1 MKAIRPAIFFILF
14 ATLIAGPTDSCSFY
28 EGPSFEFVK
37 RPDAPIAAYASG
49 RLGILA
55 PSFARSHLVVAWRYL
70 MGKPLSDA
78 ETKEV
83 LAYYDDRLGERQ
95 LPARPERDAIEEW
108 MTARNTIIESKD
120 RPSNYRSAARLNY
133 VVNCTADAF
142 LTAAAT
148 LKSRIAEFGI
158 AHPGVH
164 DWVDAQNAVFSNCEH
179 RGSVPEQAS
188 ASLPATFK
196 LDRDYQ
202 IAAAAFYATDFD
214 RAHDLFLAVSRD
226 HASPWRRIARL
237 VAARAL
243 IRNATMG
250 NFEGF
255 DRDPMNA
262 ADRELRA
269 ILADEDMRGL
279 HRAASDLEDYVRLH
293 LAPDEQR
300 AKLEQAIAGG
310 HVTKHILTDFVMSV
324 GEDAKTSGEMSDW
337 INTFKV
343 PEEENP
349 AKTAEA
355 EAHAV
360 ERWQATRSLPWLV
373 AALASA
379 KNDDKSTGALLDA
392 AAKVEP
398 SSPAFVMVT
407 YHRARLLLNRG
418 DVTEG
423 KRALDGVLALP
434 NDALGVSTRNLFS
447 ELRMPLAASIDDFV
461 RDAAR
466 LPAGMDNETIASPP
480 YETLFDTDAATV
492 INEALPISSLIEA
505 ARIPK
510 LPDSIRA
517 QLVAAAFTRAI
528 VMGRTDMALSLVPEM
543 HRDFDDDI
551 KEPLNRFAAAPPSR
565 RRIEALDLLLH
576 VPGLSPFVTPY
587 EGRVNMRT
595 KVTALIHGPEHQN
608 WWCVGGLQHF
618 EVIYP
623 DARNRHASLQRP
635 RFAEARAIRDAFASE
650 EKELQI
656 SGASFM
662 LRGAI
667 TWAKEYPDDARVP
680 EALALA
686 VRGTQWA
693 CPDAATAKLASSA
706 FDLLHTRYRTTKW
719 AQQTKHWYSGRD

>member
-1 MKAIRPAIFFILF
+1 MRAIRRSLFFAIVACL
-14 ATLIAGPTDSCSFY
+14 TAGPTDSCSFF
-28 EGPSFEFVK
+28 EGPTFDFVK
-37 RPDAPIAAYASG
+37 RPDAPIGAYASG
-49 RLGILA
+49 RLGILR

-70 MGKPLSDA
+70 AGKPLSDA
-78 ETKEV
+78 ETREV
-83 LAYYDDRLGERQ
+83 LTYYDSRLGDRQ
-95 LPARPERDAIEEW
+95 MPARPERDAIGEW
-108 MTARNTIIESKD
+108 VTTRNTVIESND
-120 RPSNYRSAARLNY
+120 QPSPYRAEARFSFAF
-133 VVNCTADAF
+133 NCTADAF

-158 AHPGVH
+158 AHPAVH
-164 DWVDAQNAVFSNCEH
+164 DWVVAQNAVFSNCEH
-179 RGSVPEQAS
+179 RGASPEAAA
-188 ASLPATFK
+188 ASLPAAFK
-196 LDRDYQ
+196 FDRDYQ

-226 HASPWRRIARL
+226 HASPWRRTARL

-250 NFEGF
+250 DFEGF

-310 HVTKHILTDFVMSV
+310 HITQHVLTDFVMSF
-324 GEDAKTSGEMSDW
+324 DQNRKASGEMADW
-337 INTFKV
+337 INTFKMA
-343 PEEENP
+343 EEENP
-349 AKTAEA
+349 EKTAEA
-355 EAHAV
+355 QAHAV
-360 ERWQATRSLPWLV
+360 ERWRSTKALPWLV
-373 AALASA
+373 AAIAGA
-379 KNDDKSTGALLDA
+379 KKDDKGSGDLLEA
-392 AAKVEP
+392 AATLES

-407 YHRARLLLNRG
+407 YHRARLLLDRG
-418 DVTEG
+418 DVTAA
-423 KRALDGVLALP
+423 KRDLDRVLALP
-434 NDALGVSTRNLFS
+434 DDALGTSTRNLFS
-447 ELRMPLAASIDDFV
+447 ELRLPLAASIDEFV

-466 LPAGMDNETIASPP
+466 LPAGMDTETIASPP
-480 YETLFDTDAATV
+480 YEALFDVDAAAV

-528 VMGRTDMALSLVPEM
+528 VIGRTDIALSLVPEM
-543 HRDFDDDI
+543 HRDFDDQI

-565 RRIEALDLLLH
+565 RRIEALDLLVH
-576 VPGLSPFVTPY
+576 VPGLSPFVTPE

-595 KVTALIHGPEHQN
+595 PVTELIHGSEHQN
-608 WWCVGGLQHF
+608 WWCVGGVGHF

-623 DARNRHASLQRP
+623 ESARNHISLHRP
-635 RFAEARAIRDAFASE
+635 KFAEAQAIRDAFASE
-650 EKELQI
+650 EKDLRI

-686 VRGTQWA
+686 IDGTRWA

-706 FDLLHTRYRTTKW
+706 FDLLHTRYRATKW